1 MPLENRFPFSRA
13 HLQVPPDGII
23 MLPGGAGNGIAAM
36 SKLSQDYPKARLTF
50 CGFRTAEKN
59 LIERLADLGVDPA
72 RINMETQSR
81 TTFEDALYSAA
92 LLKPRSTKGGCWS
105 PQPCICRVRS
115 DVFGLRDFRWS
126 PIR

>member
-1 MPLENRFPFSRA
+1 
-13 HLQVPPDGII
+13 

-59 LIERLADLGVDPA
+59 LIEKLADLGVDPA
-72 RINMETQSR
+72 RINMESQSR

-92 LLKPRSTKGGCWS
+92 LLKPRSNE
-105 PQPCICRVRS
+105 
-115 DVFGLRDFRWS
+115 RWLLE
-126 PIR
+126 PISKLLTAVDPI